1 MAVTEALLPS
11 LLSRAA
17 SSPAGARVINVC
29 SLAGKQRILRDEPLR
44 QRFAAASS
52 ATEVRSLMEE
62 FIGGIERGDYAA
74 RGWPQRCAR
83 HGRESTRSHLADLVP
98 LIPHSM
104 YGVSKL
110 GEAAYSCALAAQLRS
125 IDANIIVAAAC
136 PGWCATD
143 MSSQSGPKTAAQG
156 ADTPTWLSLAPPGF
170 PSGRFWADRREE
182 SY

>member
-1 MAVTEALLPS
+1 MQDP
-11 LLSRAA
+11 
-17 SSPAGARVINVC
+17 
-29 SLAGKQRILRDEPLR
+29 
-44 QRFAAASS
+44 
-52 ATEVRSLMEE
+52 
-62 FIGGIERGDYAA
+62 
-74 RGWPQRCAR
+74 
-83 HGRESTRSHLADLVP
+83 TRSHLADLFQ
-98 LIPHSM
+98 LISPSM

-110 GEAAYSCALAAQLRS
+110 GEAAYSRALAAQLRS
-125 IDANIIVAAAC
+125 VDANVIVAAAC